1 MIFEEWARRRGLEG
15 AAFERQRDRLRT
27 AAKLHDVG
35 KIGVSDSILKK
46 PGRLDPAEFEEV
58 KRHTRIGGELFSHDP
73 SDFDDAAREVALLH
87 HERWDGGGYP
97 GVEEDGIHR
106 GRRGEEIP
114 LFARIVGLA
123 DVFDALSTHRC
134 YKEAWP
140 EADVLQLIQSESAR
154 HFDPELVDIFF
165 VQLDSIRRVRD
176 SNEELS

>member
-1 MIFEEWARRRGLEG
+1 MGEAKQLAGRVALITGGGGEIGGAIARRFSSEG
-15 AAFERQRDRLRT
+15 ALVAVADIR
-27 AAKLHDVG
+27 G
-35 KIGVSDSILKK
+35 
-46 PGRLDPAEFEEV
+46 
-58 KRHTRIGGELFSHDP
+58 
-73 SDFDDAAREVALLH
+73 DAAREVALLH